1 MRRVRSRWE
10 KTARSPGAAG
20 AGGRRRRR
28 PAGPLCTARA
38 RTRAKAARSW
48 VSLGLGSK
56 RITRRAM
63 TSTSVSLAWSLPDS
77 TNLSPVEVMAG
88 RSFSPAQV
96 RERAS
101 AHRGPL
107 RVTAPVGAARTG
119 SARKSIAEG
128 SDERPGSTGERR
140 VRAPGL
146 PKYLSTHHPGHVQ
159 VQAAMADSGYP
170 ARPGRVDGRLRGGG
184 VRRARLQLHRQ
195 GQAVRALRPPS
206 SANIHRFHASRS
218 DLPVV
223 TVIIDAERKRL
234 SNASRFSLGLGLGT

>member
-1 MRRVRSRWE
+1 MCEAAGKRR
-10 KTARSPGAAG
+10 PGAQERPEPAG
-20 AGGRRRRR
+20 A
-28 PAGPLCTARA
+28 AAVAQL
-38 RTRAKAARSW
+38 ARSW

-56 RITRRAM
+56 RITRRAI
-63 TSTSVSLAWSLPDS
+63 TSTYVSLAWSLPDS

-101 AHRGPL
+101 ARRGPL

-146 PKYLSTHHPGHVQ
+146 PKYLSTILDMFRSSCH
-159 VQAAMADSGYP
+159 
-170 ARPGRVDGRLRGGG
+170 GRLG
-184 VRRARLQLHRQ
+184 VPL
-195 GQAVRALRPPS
+195 
-206 SANIHRFHASRS
+206 I
-218 DLPVV
+218 
-223 TVIIDAERKRL
+223 KW
-234 SNASRFSLGLGLGT
+234 RFSLNVSRPNAMNVRPEWARDRMARDALIA

>member
-1 MRRVRSRWE
+1 MGRVRSRWE

-28 PAGPLCTARA
+28 PAGPLCTSRARA
-38 RTRAKAARSW
+38 RAKAVRSW

-56 RITRRAM
+56 RFSRRAM
-63 TSTSVSLAWSLPDS
+63 TSTSVSLAWSLPHS

-101 AHRGPL
+101 ARRGPL

-128 SDERPGSTGERR
+128 SDERPGGPGERR

-146 PKYLSTHHPGHVQ
+146 PKYLSTISGHVQ
-159 VQAAMADSGYP
+159 VKL
-170 ARPGRVDGRLRGGG
+170 DGRLG
-184 VRRARLQLHRQ
+184 VPGATRATRWPPPRRR
-195 GQAVRALRPPS
+195 RPAP
-206 SANIHRFHASRS
+206 R
-218 DLPVV
+218 
-223 TVIIDAERKRL
+223 RL
-234 SNASRFSLGLGLGT
+234 SLIHI

>member
-1 MRRVRSRWE
+1 MRSRWE

-28 PAGPLCTARA
+28 PAGPLCAARA
-38 RTRAKAARSW
+38 RARAKAARSW

-101 AHRGPL
+101 ARRGPL

-146 PKYLSTHHPGHVQ
+146 PKYLSTISGHVQ
-159 VQAAMADSGYP
+159 VKLPWPTRGTPRDPGDSMAASAAAASGAP
-170 ARPGRVDGRLRGGG
+170 GCSSIARAKQSGP
-184 VRRARLQLHRQ
+184 
-195 GQAVRALRPPS
+195 
-206 SANIHRFHASRS
+206 
-218 DLPVV
+218 
-223 TVIIDAERKRL
+223 
-234 SNASRFSLGLGLGT
+234 

>member
-1 MRRVRSRWE
+1 LGRVRSRWE

-28 PAGPLCTARA
+28 PAGPLCTSRARA
-38 RTRAKAARSW
+38 RARAARSW
-48 VSLGLGSK
+48 FSLGLGSK

-101 AHRGPL
+101 ARRGPL

-146 PKYLSTHHPGHVQ
+146 PKYLSTKMDMFRSKLPWPTRGTPRDPGDSM
-159 VQAAMADSGYP
+159 AASAAAASGAP
-170 ARPGRVDGRLRGGG
+170 GCSSIARAKQSGP
-184 VRRARLQLHRQ
+184 
-195 GQAVRALRPPS
+195 
-206 SANIHRFHASRS
+206 
-218 DLPVV
+218 
-223 TVIIDAERKRL
+223 
-234 SNASRFSLGLGLGT
+234 

>member
-1 MRRVRSRWE
+1 MRSRWE

-28 PAGPLCTARA
+28 PAGPLCTSRARA
-38 RTRAKAARSW
+38 CAKAVRSW

-56 RITRRAM
+56 RFSRRAM
-63 TSTSVSLAWSLPDS
+63 TSTSVSLAWSLPHS

-101 AHRGPL
+101 ARRGPL

-146 PKYLSTHHPGHVQ
+146 PKYLSTILDSSDQ
-159 VQAAMADSGYP
+159 TAMADSGYP
-170 ARPGRVDGRLRGGG
+170 ARPGRLDGRLRGGG

-218 DLPVV
+218 DLPVPHP
-223 TVIIDAERKRL
+223 
-234 SNASRFSLGLGLGT
+234 SS

>member
-1 MRRVRSRWE
+1 MLGRVRSRWE

-28 PAGPLCTARA
+28 PAGPLCTARERA
-38 RTRAKAARSW
+38 RAKAAF
-48 VSLGLGSK
+48 LGLIG
-56 RITRRAM
+56 AGFEEDHEEGDDEHL
-63 TSTSVSLAWSLPDS
+63 SVSLAWSLPDS

-101 AHRGPL
+101 ARRGPL

-128 SDERPGSTGERR
+128 SDERPGGPGERR

-146 PKYLSTHHPGHVQ
+146 PKYLSTISGHVQ
-159 VQAAMADSGYP
+159 VKLPWPTRGTPRDPGDSMAASAAAASGAP
-170 ARPGRVDGRLRGGG
+170 GCSSIARAKQSGP
-184 VRRARLQLHRQ
+184 
-195 GQAVRALRPPS
+195 
-206 SANIHRFHASRS
+206 
-218 DLPVV
+218 
-223 TVIIDAERKRL
+223 
-234 SNASRFSLGLGLGT
+234 